1 MVDAVRKDPS
11 KFKVVLN
18 NLDRWERTAS
28 VGVLHYIKR
37 WKSLALDME
46 ACLSKAIEDSEDGRA
61 MRQSSPFA
69 GVLSS
74 KERFLLLK
82 NWKLKQLNAV
92 LASDHEKR
100 RP

>member
-28 VGVLHYIKR
+28 AGVLHYIKR

-46 ACLSKAIEDSEDGRA
+46 ACLSKAIEDSEDGA
-61 MRQSSPFA
+61 IP
-69 GVLSS
+69 VL
-74 KERFLLLK
+74 E
-82 NWKLKQLNAV
+82 KLEAQTIKCRIG
-92 LASDHEKR
+92 K
-100 RP
+100 